1 MKKEN
6 KDEGF
11 LRKAAATQ
19 TENMNKKTRQ
29 ELFFTFLFWCFLQ
42 YSQINFY
49 IFKLNST
56 FKYTIHI

>member
-29 ELFFTFLFWCFLQ
+29 ELFFFGVF
-42 YSQINFY
+42 YSILKSISTY
-49 IFKLNST
+49 LN
-56 FKYTIHI
+56 